1 MPNRNLRRAQDHFAK
16 SLQLLIA
23 TANITQRI
31 KGRST
36 GILNDTKIG
45 DSICPNSNDGVK
57 IEEDLGGYEPIDV
70 EISDDNVN
78 VKTSSDTDEKMMN
91 TNNTLRNRNVQRHRL
106 NAGDSVQDGS
116 SDKSNNTNDGIQDKK
131 VEDDT
136 CTCC

>member
-1 MPNRNLRRAQDHFAK
+1 MPNRNIRRAQDHFAK

-31 KGRST
+31 NGRST

-70 EISDDNVN
+70 EISDDNV
-78 VKTSSDTDEKMMN
+78 KTPGNTDEKMI

-106 NAGDSVQDGS
+106 NAGDSVQDGNNG
-116 SDKSNNTNDGIQDKK
+116 KSYNTNDRIQDKK

-136 CTCC
+136 CTCS